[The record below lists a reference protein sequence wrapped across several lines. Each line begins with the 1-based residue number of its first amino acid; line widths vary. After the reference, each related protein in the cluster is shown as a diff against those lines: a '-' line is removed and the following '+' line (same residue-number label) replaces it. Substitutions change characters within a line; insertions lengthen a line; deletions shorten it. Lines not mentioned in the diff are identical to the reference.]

1 MKMNRKSFIHN
12 IARASILIGI
22 GAISGKLL
30 LNEESSANCDF
41 QFVCSKCKKLTACSL
56 PEATRYK
63 EVFNK

>member
-1 MKMNRKSFIHN
+1 MDRRSFIN
-12 IARASILIGI
+12 NVARVSILTGI
-22 GAISGKLL
+22 VAVSGKLL
-30 LNEESSANCDF
+30 LNNEATASCDF

>member
-1 MKMNRKSFIHN
+1 MDRRSFVNN
-12 IARASILIGI
+12 IARVSILIGI
-22 GAISGKLL
+22 GAVSGKLL
-30 LNEESSANCDF
+30 LNENSSANCDF